1 MTNPAPDRQQPQT
14 QREVNRAALRNRLLD
29 SAEEL
34 FAARGYF
41 GVSVRD
47 IADHAGARLAAVSEQ
62 FGGKEGLFRAV
73 LVRRIQPLNDDRRAR
88 LAALPGPAPRAR
100 RLRAVIEAFTEP
112 MRQRAG
118 DPGWDNYFR
127 FIAQLANS
135 GHGIRRLVA
144 EDFNAIAADFIAHL
158 HTLFPAAGEE
168 AVYDAYLHLVAATM
182 HTYSNNL
189 RLDSLTEGR
198 MHAHDI
204 DKRHQALLRFAE
216 GGIRALATHDDRPRD
231 CGRGANDDQADVT
244 VEA

>member
-1 MTNPAPDRQQPQT
+1 MNRPAPEDHQRQT
-14 QREVNRAALRNRLLD
+14 TRETNRAALRNRLLD

-47 IADHAGARLAAVSEQ
+47 ITDHAGARLAAVSEQ

-73 LVRRIQPLNDDRRAR
+73 LVRRIRPLNDDRRTR
-88 LAALPGPAPRAR
+88 LLALPARGPRTQ

-135 GHGIRRLVA
+135 GHDIRRFVA
-144 EDFNAIAADFIAHL
+144 ADFNAIAADFIVHL
-158 HTLFPAAGEE
+158 QALFPAAGEE

-198 MHAHDI
+198 MHADDI
-204 DKRHQALLRFAE
+204 DDRHQALLRFAE
-216 GGIRALATHDDRPRD
+216 GGIHALATSPS
-231 CGRGANDDQADVT
+231 
-244 VEA
+244 

>member
-1 MTNPAPDRQQPQT
+1 MTNPAPDSRQAPT
-14 QREVNRAALRNRLLD
+14 RREAGRAALRHRLLD

-47 IADHAGARLAAVSEQ
+47 ITDHAGTRLAAVSEQ
-62 FGGKEGLFRAV
+62 FGGKESLFRAV
-73 LVRRIQPLNDDRRAR
+73 LLRRIQPLNDDRRTR
-88 LAALPGPAPRAR
+88 LAALPVRGARAR
-100 RLRAVIEAFTEP
+100 RLRALIEAFTEP

-135 GHGIRRLVA
+135 GHPIKRLVA

-158 HTLFPAAGEE
+158 YTIFPAADE
-168 AVYDAYLHLVAATM
+168 AAIHDAYLHLVAATM

-198 MHAHDI
+198 MHAYDI
-204 DKRHQALLRFAE
+204 DERHRALLRFAE
-216 GGIRALATHDDRPRD
+216 GGMIALMTALKGP
-231 CGRGANDDQADVT
+231 
-244 VEA
+244 

>member
-1 MTNPAPDRQQPQT
+1 MTKPAPDSQQNRT
-14 QREVNRAALRNRLLD
+14 SREVNRAVLRNRLLD

-47 IADHAGARLAAVSEQ
+47 ITEHADTRLAAVSEQ

-88 LAALPGPAPRAR
+88 LAALPARGPRAR

-118 DPGWDNYFR
+118 NPGWDNYFR
-127 FIAQLANS
+127 FIAQFANS
-135 GHGIRRLVA
+135 GHPIGRFVA
-144 EDFNAIAADFIAHL
+144 EDFNPTAADFIAHL
-158 HTLFPAAGEE
+158 HALFPAAGEE
-168 AVYDAYLHLVAATM
+168 AIYDAYLHLVAATM

-198 MHAHDI
+198 LHTHDI
-204 DKRHQALLRFAE
+204 EERHQALLRFVE
-216 GGIRALATHDDRPRD
+216 GGIHAL
-231 CGRGANDDQADVT
+231 VT
-244 VEA
+244 TPS